1 MLFYMPNTKN
11 YWLLI
16 RDVKIVFFWYSI
28 LGTKNSIFFDYRIS
42 ADARNWFRQVSS
54 TDDESGCAS
63 SMRWR
68 FVGGYVCSSTSQS
81 SPAASAAA
89 LVHSSNSHCLAHTN
103 FSAPNS
109 FPRWV
114 IVDQRLLRRR
124 TGAHQLLRDKTDIKW
139 HLAAVCLLHSPSQ
152 ITANYY
158 QQIPYLP
165 IRQCSEW
172 ILTDIRYPSI
182 SIS

>member
-68 FVGGYVCSSTSQS
+68 FVGGYVCSSTLQS

-89 LVHSSNSHCLAHTN
+89 LVHSSNSHCIQTLARRTVSRGGLSWIN
-103 FSAPNS
+103 DCCDDVQALISYCETKQTSNGILPPSAC
-109 FPRWV
+109 FTRRV
-114 IVDQRLLRRR
+114 RLLLIIISRY
-124 TGAHQLLRDKTDIKW
+124 HICPYVS
-139 HLAAVCLLHSPSQ
+139 AV
-152 ITANYY
+152 NE
-158 QQIPYLP
+158 YLP
-165 IRQCSEW
+165 IY
-172 ILTDIRYPSI
+172 DIRLSL
-182 SIS
+182 